1 MEVKLDFDDVLI
13 VPKSSTTASRSAVNL
28 EREFKFY
35 NSISTWR
42 GIPIIAANMDA
53 VGTFDM
59 GVSLSE
65 YKMVTCLHKHYSKE
79 ELISF
84 FNKNT
89 HLLDYIWYSTGIT
102 DTDIEKLKDVLKGI
116 YEQNPFLHLNICIDV
131 ANGYT
136 NHFNDRVRE
145 IRNIVGPYSI
155 IMAGN
160 ICTYDRVHVLLDAG
174 ADIIKVGIGPGSACE
189 TRKVTGV
196 GYPQLSA
203 VMECAD
209 AAHGKKTNEK
219 RLGLVCSDGGCR
231 TPGDV
236 CKGFG
241 VGNADFVML
250 GGMLAGTSECEGEWE
265 YEFNKNGYR
274 HTTNLDSYQVEDKD
288 FINFLCKNGGS
299 VYIPNSSYV
308 MNQVPSVTFPTYSQV
323 KKSLKFYGMS
333 SYEAQEKYGG
343 IKDYTASEGSVN
355 YVPYKG
361 DVSVVLKEIMGGL
374 RSCCAY
380 IGATCLKDMAKCTSY
395 VRVSR

>member
-174 ADIIKVGIGPGSACE
+174 ADIVKVGIGPGSACE

-250 GGMLAGTSECEGEWE
+250 GGMLAGCDECNGEWIYE
-265 YEFNKNGYR
+265 YVDN
-274 HTTNLDSYQVEDKD
+274 DK
-288 FINFLCKNGGS
+288 
-299 VYIPNSSYV
+299 
-308 MNQVPSVTFPTYSQV
+308 V